1 MTISF
6 RPAFRTRGQGVR
18 TGTGWIALV
27 FLLFSIG
34 GCASLVSSLS
44 ATVTTNL
51 AQNLSQAFL
60 NSDDLP
66 TVETGG
72 PAYLLMV
79 DSLLIDAPNNESL
92 LLSATQLYT
101 SYTMAFVKNSER
113 AKRLTD
119 KGYQYALRALCNHHP
134 AACQIKDMPYG
145 EFLTVVSG
153 MQLTDVPVLYAFGAA
168 WAAQLQA
175 HREDF
180 NAIAQIPR
188 IESIMNRVVALDETH
203 EAGAAHL
210 YLGVFATLIPPALG
224 GRPEAGRQHFE
235 RALALSGGKNLMG
248 YVLYARHYA
257 RMLFDRELHD
267 RLLGHVMASDPRIDG
282 FVLSNMAAQS
292 EARELLASAD
302 EYF

>member
-1 MTISF
+1 MIISF
-6 RPAFRTRGQGVR
+6 RPAFRRRGQGIR
-18 TGTGWIALV
+18 ACIGGGAFIL
-27 FLLFSIG
+27 LLFSIN

-51 AQNLSQAFL
+51 ATNLSRAFL
-60 NSDDLP
+60 NSDDLA

-101 SYTMAFVKNSER
+101 SYTTVFVKNPER
-113 AKRLTD
+113 AKRLTE
-119 KGYQYALRALCNHHP
+119 KGFQYALRAVCNRHP
-134 AACQIKDMPYG
+134 GACRIKDMPYG
-145 EFLTVVSG
+145 EFLTVLSE
-153 MQLTDVPVLYAFGAA
+153 METTDVPVLYAFGAA

-180 NAIAQIPR
+180 DAIAQIPR

-235 RALALSGGKNLMG
+235 RALALSEEKNLMG

-282 FVLSNMAAQS
+282 FVLANMAAQS
-292 EARELLASAD
+292 EARELMASAD
-302 EYF
+302 AYF